1 MALFTD
7 DFDTTVSWNNRLMI
21 FVEVLLSVL
30 DYRRMLLLKE
40 RLMCNLA
47 SYVKRNPLFE
57 ICSQELRHGEP
68 EL

>member
-1 MALFTD
+1 
-7 DFDTTVSWNNRLMI
+7 MI

-47 SYVKRNPLFE
+47 SYVTRNPLFE
-57 ICSQELRHGEP
+57 ICSQELTHAKP